1 MDKLTAGERIAFFP
15 EGTTAAQ
22 GQILPFHANLFEAAI
37 DAQVPVQPFALVY
50 VDDKGALHH
59 AVDFI
64 GEMSFAQSMVAIL
77 SGPPITARLTCL
89 APVAT
94 TGAHRRELAAA
105 TQAAV
110 AAALPLDKAA

>member
-1 MDKLTAGERIAFFP
+1 M
-15 EGTTAAQ
+15 
-22 GQILPFHANLFEAAI
+22 
-37 DAQVPVQPFALVY
+37 QPFALVY

-89 APVAT
+89 APMAT
-94 TGAHRRELAAA
+94 LDAHRRELVAA

-110 AAALPLDKAA
+110 AAALPLEKTA

>member
-1 MDKLTAGERIAFFP
+1 
-15 EGTTAAQ
+15 
-22 GQILPFHANLFEAAI
+22 
-37 DAQVPVQPFALVY
+37 
-50 VDDKGALHH
+50 
-59 AVDFI
+59 
-64 GEMSFAQSMVAIL
+64 MVAIL

-110 AAALPLDKAA
+110 AAALPLEKAA